1 MEEMMNYIFKGIL
14 DSQEGIKQ
22 LNKKLKM
29 QSRYNRQVAAMFLL
43 GSGLGYIISMEI
55 KDQKKEIKHL
65 RDQVESFRI
74 ERMQRD
80 MKITK
85 GE

>member
-22 LNKKLKM
+22 VNKKLKL
-29 QSRYNRQVAAMFLL
+29 QSRYNRQVAGMFLL
-43 GSGLGYIISMEI
+43 SAGLSYILSLEI
-55 KDQKKEIKHL
+55 KEQKKEIRHL
-65 RDQVESFRI
+65 RDQVDSFRI
-74 ERMQRD
+74 ERMRKD
-80 MKITK
+80 IKTPK

>member
-43 GSGLGYIISMEI
+43 GSGLGYIMSMEI
-55 KDQKKEIKHL
+55 KEQKKEIQHL
-65 RDQVESFRI
+65 RNQIDSFRV

-80 MKITK
+80 TKTPK

>member
-22 LNKKLKM
+22 INKKLKM
-29 QSRYNRQVAAMFLL
+29 QSKYNRQVGAMFLL
-43 GSGLGYIISMEI
+43 SAGLGYIMSMEI
-55 KDQKKEIKHL
+55 KEQKKEIRNL
-65 RDQVESFRI
+65 RDQVDSFRI
-74 ERMQRD
+74 ERMRKD
-80 MKITK
+80 VKTPK